1 MYSPADR
8 VVPGST
14 LIVHPSIT
22 SYFHRWIRNLALAVV
37 AITLVVLIYRWA
49 TIPGAGTAFL
59 AALAALALFAVAF
72 FRRAQISVDDG
83 VVAYRRLLWSRR
95 FPRDSVGGLA
105 LRRLSLRT
113 NYYAASARP
122 YAVVYGRNGRALFSF
137 SAALW
142 SDRDLRALQ
151 QSIGGNSSDLPVSAS
166 ELQSEFPGALPG
178 WLLFYEA
185 HPIWTLVIG
194 TPLMLVAI
202 IIAVVVWEALKSR

>member
-14 LIVHPSIT
+14 LIIRPSMT
-22 SYFHRWIRNLALAVV
+22 SYFNKWIRNLALPVV

-72 FRRAQISVDDG
+72 FSRAQISVDDG
-83 VVAYRRLLWSRR
+83 VIAYRRLLWSRR
-95 FPRDSVGGLA
+95 FPRSSVGGLA
-105 LRRLSLRT
+105 LRRLSLRSS
-113 NYYAASARP
+113 YAAAPPP

-151 QSIGGNSSDLPVSAS
+151 ETIGGNTSDLPISAS
-166 ELQSEFPGALPG
+166 DLQSEFPGALPG

-194 TPLMLVAI
+194 TPLALAVI
-202 IIAVVVWEALKSR
+202 TIAVVVWDGLKSR